1 VYVAANATDAD
12 GGALTYAWDFGSQAD
27 VQDGFEIAP
36 TFSFGGPY
44 NVTLRVSDGRGGVAT
59 LNHTIT
65 ITDPARTFTN
75 RSVSSA
81 VGDLNAVAA
90 GGGRVVAVG
99 SRYDTTFKGPWA
111 WSTNGSSWTTGEFG
125 LNEQMHAITHDGA
138 QFLAAGQGSSGGWR
152 GLVKTSPDGVTWTQ
166 RYFTGTELYA
176 IAYGG
181 GVYLAAGNDGSVIRS
196 TNGTTWSAV
205 AVPGITTS
213 ETFDGLSW
221 NGSIFLLTGYTGTNG
236 TTKVFTSSD
245 GSTWVDQSAGA
256 GVASWQDL
264 RKSAWL
270 NDRFVSS
277 GWYSKLRV
285 STNSGATFSTTRT
298 DTEETPGLA
307 YGGGVYF
314 AAGVNRSASNADID
328 LLSLN
333 GTDWFSYTAPTTTD
347 RNGAVFFNSTF
358 ITVGDA
364 GSIWQSATLT
374 GASGFAAWQSSN
386 YPSGGIPALAD
397 RDPDGDGLNNFAEYA
412 LGLAPGTPNGSMGRA
427 VQQTGRTWLH
437 LDLPQ
442 PALADVRY
450 IIQGNTSLTGG
461 TWTEIARKTGTG
473 AWSWTAGGTTQVT
486 TGPVSSGKVPTEV
499 GVPDSQTSQ
508 SRYFMRLVIEQL

>member
-1 VYVAANATDAD
+1 
-12 GGALTYAWDFGSQAD
+12 LTYAWDFGSQAD

-65 ITDPARTFTN
+65 INDPARTFTDH
-75 RSVSSA
+75 SVSSA

-90 GGGRVVAVG
+90 SSSRVVAVG
-99 SRYDTTFKGPWA
+99 SRFVTTFKGGWA
-111 WSTNGSSWTTGEFG
+111 WSTSGTTWTTGEFG
-125 LNEQMHAITHDGA
+125 LNEHMYAITHDGT

-152 GLVKTSPDGVTWTQ
+152 GLVKTSPDGVSWTQ

-176 IAYGG
+176 IAHGG
-181 GVYLAAGNDGSVIRS
+181 GVYVAAGNDGSVIRS
-196 TNGTTWSAV
+196 TNGTSWSAV
-205 AVPGITTS
+205 AIPGVTTS
-213 ETFDGLSW
+213 VTFGGLSW

-236 TTKVFTSSD
+236 TTQVFTSTD
-245 GSTWVDQSAGA
+245 GLTWVDQSAGA

-285 STNSGATFSTTRT
+285 STDNGSTFSTTRT
-298 DTEETPGLA
+298 DSEETPGLA

-333 GTDWFSYTAPTTTD
+333 GTDWFSYAAPTTTD
-347 RNGAVFFNSTF
+347 RRAAVFFNNTF

-364 GSIWQSATLT
+364 GSIWQSATLS
-374 GASGFAAWQSSN
+374 GASGFAAWQSAN
-386 YPSGGIPALAD
+386 YPTGGIPALAD
-397 RDPDGDGLNNFAEYA
+397 RDADNDGLNNFAEYA
-412 LGLAPGTPNGSMGRA
+412 LGFAPTTPNGSMGYA

-473 AWSWTAGGTTQVT
+473 AWSWSAGGTTQIT
-486 TGPVSSGKVPTEV
+486 TGPASGGKVPTEV
-499 GVPDSQTSQ
+499 GVPDSQISQ
-508 SRYFMRLVIEQL
+508 PRYFMRLVIEQL